1 MLDHEFFQTNF
12 EHDVQSCIPMEI
24 GGSYLKFY
32 HVLPIYPHTRV
43 SRVSLTDKFIILVL
57 NSRLG
62 YICMCYYLL
71 GVSLYSWYIW
81 KSMDR
86 DLSSLYRYVAMPPGY
101 RYTCS
106 RYGITL
112 ANVYLKPLQPIRPRL
127 PRLLCTKW
135 PLYNSSR
142 ERMLTFFKK
151 VKSSS
156 VGILLRLNRENPIS
170 GHGQYKKN
178 RVTLDFKRMNTLN
191 SRLGGAFYP
200 TTSLA
205 LSSDENKCARV
216 CHGSVKWPCLR
227 MRRHPFGCAAACEM
241 NLESEWDLKRGDPPI
256 GNGTVCRTAH
266 DPWENVTKSV
276 ALRATLRKP
285 VF

>member
-1 MLDHEFFQTNF
+1 MSRCHLDI
-12 EHDVQSCIPMEI
+12 D
-24 GGSYLKFY
+24 
-32 HVLPIYPHTRV
+32 
-43 SRVSLTDKFIILVL
+43 ILVAGMVL
-57 NSRLG
+57 RWPTSTSSHYSLSVLACLAYCARNDLFTTPAEKECWPFSRK
-62 YICMCYYLL
+62 
-71 GVSLYSWYIW
+71 W
-81 KSMDR
+81 
-86 DLSSLYRYVAMPPGY
+86 SSA
-101 RYTCS
+101 
-106 RYGITL
+106 
-112 ANVYLKPLQPIRPRL
+112 
-127 PRLLCTKW
+127 
-135 PLYNSSR
+135 
-142 ERMLTFFKK
+142 
-151 VKSSS
+151 
-156 VGILLRLNRENPIS
+156 GILLRLNRENPIS

-227 MRRHPFGCAAACEM
+227 MRRHPFECAAACEM